1 MSIFHRPA
9 ARILSR
15 RMNAGY
21 RAFTLLRPKTN
32 PLLNI
37 PIARRLAI
45 GFLLPALIA
54 AIALGSISVQS
65 IQLLSKE
72 ATFYNNLVQT
82 YTSLTTASSDLQ
94 TMDTRLHDTLTQAV
108 QLHLPHTALQEYQDN
123 IQYIAGNYNTIIRHY
138 RHYDLLENHPDL
150 AALFSGADD
159 DTLLV
164 QQQNLA
170 QSALEAWQD
179 YFGAQTLV
187 LHAITTGDLSGAQ
200 AKEYSLGE
208 PYHTTAVST
217 LGSLIQ
223 FNAGLVNTI
232 HNVTQT
238 QENYLLLTMALA
250 ILAVILGIA
259 FVGWLVSSTLVH
271 RLRQLGQV
279 VQSIEEGQMDARLV
293 IVGRDEIATT
303 SGYVNTM
310 LDTIVGLLE
319 KTREQRDAL
328 MKAEALAIV
337 DPLTG
342 LVNHRGVMKH
352 IDEELARCQQT
363 QGSCAILF
371 IDIDHFKYINDTW
384 GHQAGDAVLQEIS
397 QRLTLCLHQED
408 CVGRYGGEEFAVVL
422 KNIAG
427 HQVYDIA
434 ERLRV
439 TLAERPCLWQAED
452 APFATPIVV
461 TASIGASIYQLH
473 GVTRVALIEAA
484 DNAMYHVKHTGRNR
498 VCIAGE
504 EHPSTQNMSTAAI
517 V

>member
-1 MSIFHRPA
+1 MSIFQRPA
-9 ARILSR
+9 SHLPHRCIS
-15 RMNAGY
+15 AGY
-21 RAFTLLRPKTN
+21 RAFTFLRPKTN

-45 GFLLPALIA
+45 GFLIPALIA
-54 AIALGSISVQS
+54 SIALGSISLQS
-65 IQLLSKE
+65 MQLLAKE

-108 QLHLPHTALQEYQDN
+108 QLHLPHTMLQEDQED
-123 IQYIAGNYNTIIRHY
+123 IQYIAGDFNTIIQHY
-138 RHYDLLENHPDL
+138 NHYDLLGDHPDL
-150 AALFSGADD
+150 EALFSGGGDGA
-159 DTLLV
+159 LLV
-164 QQQNLA
+164 QQRQIA
-170 QSALEAWQD
+170 QSALQAWQD
-179 YFGAQTLV
+179 YFNAQTLV

-200 AKEYSLGE
+200 AQVYGIVD
-208 PYHTTAVST
+208 PYHTTAVDT
-217 LGSLIQ
+217 LGNLIK

-232 HNVTQT
+232 HNATQV
-238 QENYLLLTMALA
+238 QENQLLLTMVLA
-250 ILAVILGIA
+250 ILGVILGIA
-259 FVGWLVSSTLVH
+259 FVGWLVSSTLVR

-293 IVGRDEIATT
+293 IAGHDEIATT

-328 MKAEALAIV
+328 IKAEALAII

-363 QGSCAILF
+363 RGSCAILF
-371 IDIDHFKYINDTW
+371 VDIDHFKYINDTW
-384 GHQAGDAVLQEIS
+384 GHQAGDAILREIS

-422 KNIAG
+422 KNIAAYE
-427 HQVYDIA
+427 VYDIA

-439 TLAERPCLWQAED
+439 TLAERPCLWQAEE
-452 APFATPIVV
+452 ALFATPIVV
-461 TASIGASIYQLH
+461 TASIGASVYQLH
-473 GVTRVALIEAA
+473 GTTRVALIEAA

>member
-9 ARILSR
+9 SRIPLR

-21 RAFTLLRPKTN
+21 RAFTFLRPKTN

-45 GFLLPALIA
+45 GFLIPALIA
-54 AIALGSISVQS
+54 SIALGSISLQS
-65 IQLLSKE
+65 MQLLSKE

-82 YTSLTTASSDLQ
+82 YTSLTTASSYLQ
-94 TMDTRLHDTLTQAV
+94 AMDTRLHDTLTEAV
-108 QLHLPHTALQEYQDN
+108 QLHLPRETLQENQSY
-123 IQYIAGNYNTIIRHY
+123 IQHLTSNYNTIIQYY
-138 RHYDLLENHPDL
+138 RYHALLEQHPDL
-150 AALFSGADD
+150 EALFSGVGDG
-159 DTLLV
+159 TLLV
-164 QQQNLA
+164 RQRQLA
-170 QSALEAWQD
+170 QGALQAWRD
-179 YFGAQTLV
+179 YFSAQTLV
-187 LHAITTGDLSGAQ
+187 LHAITTGDLNGAQ
-200 AKEYSLGE
+200 AQEYGIGE
-208 PYHTTAVST
+208 PYHATAVST

-232 HNVTQT
+232 HNATQT
-238 QENYLLLTMALA
+238 QVNQLLLTMVLA
-250 ILAVILGIA
+250 ILGVILGIA
-259 FVGWLVSSTLVH
+259 FVGWLVSSTLVR
-271 RLRQLGQV
+271 RLRQLGRV

-293 IVGRDEIATT
+293 IAGRDEIATT
-303 SGYVNTM
+303 SGHVNTM

-328 MKAEALAIV
+328 IKAEALAII

-342 LVNHRGVMKH
+342 LVNHRGVMQR

-363 QGSCAILF
+363 RGSCAILF
-371 IDIDHFKYINDTW
+371 IDIDRFKHINDTW
-384 GHQAGDAVLQEIS
+384 GHQAGDAILRETA
-397 QRLTLCLHQED
+397 QRLTHCIHQED

-422 KNIAG
+422 KNTASY
-427 HQVYDIA
+427 QVHAIA

-439 TLAERPCLWQAED
+439 ALAERPCLWQAED
-452 APFATPIVV
+452 APFATPIIV

-473 GVTRVALIEAA
+473 GITRATLIEAA

-504 EHPSTQNMSTAAI
+504 QYPSTQNISTAAI